1 MQEVRN
7 SNVQNIVEY
16 GKERVGCTRTCESSG
31 KGELNVPR
39 LEGQLK
45 GREVNAHEQ
54 FGQVK
59 R

>member
-1 MQEVRN
+1 MRN